1 MSKAHGPCCISN
13 GGVDHLLTFWEIGSF
28 PATITWCVLC
38 AVCCGPIRL
47 QQYARDARK
56 EYAELGSKDL
66 SELKSFVKGLP
77 KLLLLDRLSDLA
89 VPVAEVVKQQVRAH
103 LQAVG
108 WDRPQGCALYLAI
121 HWLYV
126 GCKCKQLVHLQAAG
140 EHTPAG
146 CGLGQPVCHLGV
158 VILGLRWIWFNF
170 QNPAF
175 RYFYMSECGFWVP
188 QQSRS
193 AHVPAAVDQRVGWG
207 ANVKVQ
213 PRHGASVPRCCL
225 SDW

>member
-1 MSKAHGPCCISN
+1 MLLTNRQVCRKMYLATCNWCTWRALQVRPLLLPGFHLSMSKAHGPCCIPN
-13 GGVDHLLTFWEIGSF
+13 DDIDHLLSFRETRSF

-108 WDRPQGCALYLAI
+108 WDRP
-121 HWLYV
+121 
-126 GCKCKQLVHLQAAG
+126 
-140 EHTPAG
+140 
-146 CGLGQPVCHLGV
+146 
-158 VILGLRWIWFNF
+158 
-170 QNPAF
+170 
-175 RYFYMSECGFWVP
+175 
-188 QQSRS
+188 
-193 AHVPAAVDQRVGWG
+193 
-207 ANVKVQ
+207 
-213 PRHGASVPRCCL
+213 
-225 SDW
+225 